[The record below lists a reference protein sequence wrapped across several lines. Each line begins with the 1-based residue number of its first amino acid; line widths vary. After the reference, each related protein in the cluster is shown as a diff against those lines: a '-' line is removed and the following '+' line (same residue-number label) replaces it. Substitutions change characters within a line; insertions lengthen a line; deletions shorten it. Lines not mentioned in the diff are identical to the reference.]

1 MGIQQEKKEVDDV
14 HDWSNESLYVF
25 GLCVE
30 WNEVKWFI
38 FVLGLRIE
46 LIEEYVRWGDVYY
59 REI

>member
-30 WNEVKWFI
+30 
-38 FVLGLRIE
+38 
-46 LIEEYVRWGDVYY
+46 
-59 REI
+59 